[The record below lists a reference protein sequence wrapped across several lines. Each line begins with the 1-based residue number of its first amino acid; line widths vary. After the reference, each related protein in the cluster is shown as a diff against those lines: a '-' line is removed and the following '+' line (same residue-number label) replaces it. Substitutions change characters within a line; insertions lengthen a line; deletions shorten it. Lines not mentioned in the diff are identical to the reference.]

1 MSAAAN
7 RGEGVRPRG
16 ESPLH
21 AISGERSAVAWQVLA
36 AIEDPEIPVL
46 TLTDLGVVRFVKE
59 RADGVL
65 EVGLSPTYTGCPA
78 ALVIQHAAERALIEA
93 GLAPVEI
100 ATMLSPAWSSA
111 WITPAGRRKLEAY
124 GIAPPAETDAPHAVA
139 CPRCASLDT
148 EQISRFGSTPCKA
161 LHRCRACFEP
171 FEYFKCI

>member
-7 RGEGVRPRG
+7 RGEDAHPRG
-16 ESPLH
+16 QRPLH
-21 AISGERSAVAWQVLA
+21 AVSGERSALAWQVLA
-36 AIEDPEIPVL
+36 SIEDPEIPAL

-59 RADGVL
+59 RPDGVL

-78 ALVIQHAAERALIEA
+78 AQAIRLAAESALIGA

-100 ATMLSPAWSSA
+100 ATMLSPAWTSA
-111 WITPAGRRKLEAY
+111 WITPAGRRKLEEY
-124 GIAPPAETDAPHAVA
+124 GIAPPADSDAERAVA
-139 CPRCASLDT
+139 CPRCTSLDT
-148 EQISRFGSTPCKA
+148 ERISRFGSTPCKA